1 MALQSL
7 TIDDARFR
15 AGNWRASRELAYL
28 VPLSPAHTLTEKAL
42 ATARAALEAQ
52 GFDEVVTAAV
62 APPERAAFL
71 RDGYEER
78 EHLHLLRY
86 DLTKLPRSRPF
97 WNRRSRKPKIERG
110 TQVHRPDVLALD
122 ARTFDEFWQL
132 NDDGLQDALDAT
144 PTSRI
149 RIIRSA
155 DASAPLLGYAV
166 GGRAGSQGFLQ
177 RLAVDPDAEGQGLGS
192 ALIADTLQWM
202 RRRGATVGWVN
213 TQEANTRALG
223 LYRHLGFTPADH
235 NLTVLARRLS

>member
-7 TIDDARFR
+7 SIDDARFR

-28 VPLSPAHTLTEKAL
+28 VPLSPAHTLTEKTL
-42 ATARAALEAQ
+42 ATVRAALEAR

-71 RDGYEER
+71 RDGYAER
-78 EHLHLLRY
+78 EQLHLLRY

-97 WNRRSRKPKIERG
+97 WARRSSPPKIERG
-110 TQVHRPDVLALD
+110 TQIHRPAVLALD
-122 ARTFDEFWQL
+122 TRTFDEFWQL
-132 NDDGLQDALDAT
+132 NNDGLQDALDAT

-149 RIIRSA
+149 RIIRGA
-155 DASAPLLGYAV
+155 DAGPSIVGYAV

-192 ALIADTLQWM
+192 ALVDDTLQWM
-202 RRRGATVGWVN
+202 RRRGATVAWVN
-213 TQEANTRALG
+213 TQETNKRALG
-223 LYRHLGFTPADH
+223 LYLHLGFAPAAH